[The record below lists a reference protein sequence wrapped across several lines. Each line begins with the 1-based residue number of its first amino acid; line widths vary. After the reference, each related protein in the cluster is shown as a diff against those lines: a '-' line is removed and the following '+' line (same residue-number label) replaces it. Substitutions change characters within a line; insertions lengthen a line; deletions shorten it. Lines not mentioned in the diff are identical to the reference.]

1 MKNLSLLTLAG
12 LFLLPALACVA
23 ATPTSCVVAT
33 DGTGD
38 FTGIQQAIDSVPD
51 SNATPFTISIKNG
64 KYPGHVIVPK
74 TKKYLV
80 FAGEDKDKTI
90 LSWDRNV
97 NEEIPLGG
105 DKFNPA
111 LWVRADDFRATN
123 MTIENTSGDHGQA
136 LAARVDS
143 DRASFENCRLLGW
156 QDTLMVNNGRQYF
169 KNCYIEGR
177 VDFIYGSGT
186 AVFDSCLIHSKNGG
200 YITAASTPQEKPFG
214 FVFLNCTL
222 TGDPAPWIDPA
233 TGQPK
238 PNNRPD
244 DRTFLGRPWRPYGQ
258 VAFINCRMGEHIRA
272 AGWDNWRDPE
282 KEKTARYFEFGSTTL
297 DGQLL
302 DVSGRVAW
310 SRQLSADEAAQYNAD
325 NVLGDWNPQ
334 IESEHKTNE

>member
-1 MKNLSLLTLAG
+1 MKLTLCALLG
-12 LFLLPALACVA
+12 IVLLPALSCGA
-23 ATPTSCVVAT
+23 ATPTSCVVAP

-38 FTGIQQAIDSVPD
+38 FTAIQQAIDAVPD
-51 SNATPFTISIKNG
+51 GNATPFTISIKTG

-74 TKKYLV
+74 TKTHLI
-80 FAGEDKDKTI
+80 FAGESKDKTI

-97 NEEIPLGG
+97 NEPIPEGG
-105 DKFNPA
+105 DKFNPG

-136 LAARVDS
+136 LAVRVDS

-169 KNCYIEGR
+169 KDCTIEGR

-186 AVFDSCLIHSKNGG
+186 AVFEDCQIHSKNGG
-200 YITAASTPQEKPFG
+200 YITAASTPQEKPCG

-222 TGDPAPWIDPA
+222 TGDPDPWLDPA

-238 PNNRPD
+238 PGNRPGALAY
-244 DRTFLGRPWRPYGQ
+244 LGRPWRPYAQ
-258 VAFINCRMGEHIRA
+258 VAFINCKMGEHIRPE
-272 AGWDNWRDPE
+272 GWENWRNPE
-282 KEKTARYFEFGSTTL
+282 NEKTARYVEFGSQTL
-297 DGQLL
+297 DGQPL

-310 SRQLSADEAAQYNAD
+310 SKQFSAEEAAQYSAD

-334 IESEHKTNE
+334 TEIAEKTNE